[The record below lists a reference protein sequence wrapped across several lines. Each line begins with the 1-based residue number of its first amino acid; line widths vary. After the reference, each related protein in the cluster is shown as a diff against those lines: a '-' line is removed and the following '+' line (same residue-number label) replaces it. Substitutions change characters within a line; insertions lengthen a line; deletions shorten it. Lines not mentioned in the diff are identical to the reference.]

1 MAPGELAESLVMI
14 GIVVACWPIV
24 FWGWG
29 PAYYKYPL
37 YAISFIALAIIFVRR
52 LRRTRE
58 GLEESERM
66 TDAARQAQSKDKRPL
81 DR

>member
-1 MAPGELAESLVMI
+1 MPRAELIEWAVMLAI
-14 GIVVACWPIV
+14 IVGWWPMV
-24 FWGWG
+24 FFGWG

-37 YAISFIALAIIFVRR
+37 YAVSFIALGIIFVRR

-66 TDAARQAQSKDKRPL
+66 KQAAPKSEGDKKL
-81 DR
+81 